1 MTPMFQESLDQHFDI
16 LDGNRPM
23 KISREEA
30 KARTEPIVTWIA
42 YDALIICKFPVFVYG
57 R

>member
-1 MTPMFQESLDQHFDI
+1 MFQESLDQHFDI